1 MPTVTKNVA
10 NRCWVLLWQS
20 FISHHSSS
28 SSTRNIELCK
38 IALSRSVDI
47 HLFVHMILSEEGE
60 ERILYQWHLNKWSKR
75 DCIDGN
81 IQLATSGPE
90 ERDTME
96 QKKWEEPKGGGGKSV
111 DHKRDWESWR
121 GINGTGSHK
130 NYIGQNG
137 KELLPRSREYQA
149 SPTVRIPKKRVA
161 TRDTKSRCNMDEASP
176 FGERGVGSWAV
187 NKTSQDRS
195 RYKSSSG
202 SNIYEPRGS

>member
-1 MPTVTKNVA
+1 
-10 NRCWVLLWQS
+10 
-20 FISHHSSS
+20 
-28 SSTRNIELCK
+28 
-38 IALSRSVDI
+38 
-47 HLFVHMILSEEGE
+47 
-60 ERILYQWHLNKWSKR
+60 
-75 DCIDGN
+75 
-81 IQLATSGPE
+81 
-90 ERDTME
+90 ME
-96 QKKWEEPKGGGGKSV
+96 QKKWEEPKGGG
-111 DHKRDWESWR
+111 ESQWITKGIGR
-121 GINGTGSHK
+121 AGEGINGTGSHK